1 MAKVNLRSKEEIEK
15 IRQSSLLVSKTHAE
29 VAKFLQPGMKTIEL
43 DKIAEEF
50 IRDNGGIPAFKGYH
64 GFTGSLCISVN
75 EEVVHG
81 IPGNRVIEEGD
92 IVSVDCGVLM
102 NGYYGDSAYS
112 FAMPGISEENINLLK
127 VTLESLKKGI
137 TFAAPGKRL
146 GDLSHAIQHYA
157 ESHGC
162 SVVRELVGHGIGTN
176 LHEAPE
182 VPNYGRPGNGPLLK
196 AGMVIAI
203 EPMINLGKKEVLSL
217 SDGWTIVTRDRKASA
232 HFEHTVAITEQG
244 SDILSDFRLIEES
257 IKNNKNIVEVALWQN
272 NH

>member
-1 MAKVNLRSKEEIEK
+1 
-15 IRQSSLLVSKTHAE
+15 
-29 VAKFLQPGMKTIEL
+29 
-43 DKIAEEF
+43 
-50 IRDNGGIPAFKGYH
+50 
-64 GFTGSLCISVN
+64 
-75 EEVVHG
+75 
-81 IPGNRVIEEGD
+81 
-92 IVSVDCGVLM
+92 
-102 NGYYGDSAYS
+102 
-112 FAMPGISEENINLLK
+112 
-127 VTLESLKKGI
+127 
-137 TFAAPGKRL
+137 
-146 GDLSHAIQHYA
+146 IQHYA

-244 SDILSDFRLIEES
+244 PDILSDFRLIEES